1 MVHSIKKLLKSNYL
15 FTFGVVICLGWILAA
30 ILAPLIAPYD
40 PLAQDL
46 AMQFLSRLPPIIG
59 LAQMILEE
67 IFSAA

>member
-40 PLAQDL
+40 PLA
-46 AMQFLSRLPPIIG
+46 PG
-59 LAQMILEE
+59 LGHA
-67 IFSAA
+67 F

>member
-46 AMQFLSRLPPIIG
+46 AMRF
-59 LAQMILEE
+59 
-67 IFSAA
+67 